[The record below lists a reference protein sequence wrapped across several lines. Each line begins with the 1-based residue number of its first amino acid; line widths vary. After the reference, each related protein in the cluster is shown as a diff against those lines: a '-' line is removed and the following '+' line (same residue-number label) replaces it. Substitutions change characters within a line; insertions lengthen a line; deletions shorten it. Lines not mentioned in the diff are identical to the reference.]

1 MARQK
6 NYRYKQRKKGRIL
19 KKLALFFLFCAAAAA
34 IAGTGLFLYIIKDLP
49 DPSKINDRKISEST
63 KIYDRTGTV
72 LLYEIHGEEKR
83 TVVPSSQ
90 ISQHLKDATIVA
102 EDFNFYEHN
111 GIDYKSIIRAFL
123 VDLYHGKLSQGGSTI
138 TQQLIKNSFLS
149 TEKTFTRKIKEMIL
163 AIKIE
168 KQYTKEEILGLYLNQ
183 IPYGSNAYGV
193 EAAAQTFFN
202 KSASALTLNESAV
215 LAALP
220 KAPSYYSP
228 YGQNKEELIKRKGAI
243 LEKMQR
249 VGFISAEEL
258 EKAKNDPLA
267 FAKQKENIKAP
278 HFVMYVKDYLEK
290 KYGVDVVENGGLR
303 VITTLDYDLQK
314 TAEETVGKYGAI
326 NEKKY
331 KARNAALISVDP
343 KTGQLLAMVGSRDY
357 FDIENDGN
365 FNVATSRNRQPG
377 SSFKPFAY
385 SVFFQKGYTPDTVLF
400 DVKTEFSTNPQESYS
415 PDNYDDKF
423 RGPVA
428 AQSALAQSLNIPS
441 VKVLYLA
448 GINDTIALAQAMGIT
463 TLEDKSRFGLSLVL
477 GGGEVRPIDMA
488 YAYSV
493 FANDGVKND
502 ESFILEVKNPKNEIL
517 EKWKPKQKEVLPK
530 NIARAISA
538 ILSDNALRAPVFGE
552 SSQLF
557 FENRQ
562 VAAKTGTTQKYR
574 DAWVVGYTPNIS
586 TAVWVGNNT
595 GAPMEKGGAGIAA
608 AGPIF
613 HEFIAKFLDARGSE
627 NFTLPDPMVSANPI
641 LNGDYAGETK
651 IKIDK
656 DSGKLATDKTP
667 PQKIEEK
674 SFKEIHTILHY
685 INKNDLLAGRPT
697 QPEQDPQYQNWES
710 AIQKWLA
717 DNPAISSAQ
726 SKIPTEYD
734 DVHTDENKPVLTI
747 LNPQNYS
754 AVDGNINTKV
764 SVVGRFPVKE
774 VDFFINNVLISSDF
788 TYPYEA
794 GINLAGA
801 GGGEIVLAARAY
813 DKYDNVGE
821 ASVLLFGS
829 K

>member
-6 NYRYKQRKKGRIL
+6 NYKYKQRKKGRIL
-19 KKLALFFLFCAAAAA
+19 KKLALFFLFFFVVVA
-34 IAGTGLFLYIIKDLP
+34 IAGAGLFLYIIGDLP
-49 DPSKINDRKISEST
+49 DPSKINDRKVSEST

-83 TVVPSSQ
+83 TIVKSDQ

-102 EDFNFYEHN
+102 EDFSFYEHG

-123 VDLYHGKLSQGGSTI
+123 IDIYRGRLSQGGSTI

-149 TEKTFTRKIKEMIL
+149 TEKTFTRKIKEIIL

-168 KQYTKEEILGLYLNQ
+168 KQYGKEEILELYLNQ
-183 IPYGSNAYGV
+183 IPYGSNAYGA
-193 EAAAQTFFN
+193 ESAAQTFFN
-202 KSASALTLNESAV
+202 KKASELTVNEAAL

-228 YGQNKEELIKRKGAI
+228 YGQNKEELTARKNAI
-243 LEKMQR
+243 LERMRK
-249 VGFISAEEL
+249 VGFVGKDEF
-258 EKAKNDPLA
+258 EKAKSEQLV

-290 KYGVDVVENGGLR
+290 RYGADVAENGGLR
-303 VITTLDYDLQK
+303 VVTTLDYDLQK
-314 TAEETVGKYGAI
+314 TAEEVVEKYGEI

-331 KARNAALISVDP
+331 KARNSALTAVDP

-357 FDIENDGN
+357 FNIENDGN
-365 FNVATSRNRQPG
+365 FNVATSKNRQPG

-385 SVFFQKGYTPDTVLF
+385 AVFFQKGYSPDMALF
-400 DVKTEFSTNPQESYS
+400 DVKTEFSTNPDEPYS

-423 RGPVA
+423 RGPVSA
-428 AQSALAQSLNIPS
+428 KSALAQSLNIPA

-448 GINDTIALAQAMGIT
+448 GIEDTIALAKAMGIT
-463 TLEDKSRFGLSLVL
+463 TLEERNRFGLSLVL

-502 ESFILEVKNPKNEIL
+502 ESFILEVKNSKNEIL
-517 EKWKPKQKEVLPK
+517 EKWRLKQKEVLPK

-538 ILSDNALRAPVFGE
+538 ILSDNSLRAPVFGE
-552 SSQLF
+552 RSPLF
-557 FENRQ
+557 FDNYQ

-574 DAWVVGYTPNIS
+574 DAWVAGYTPTLS
-586 TAVWVGNNT
+586 VSVWTGNND
-595 GAPMEKGGAGIAA
+595 GAPMEKGGAGVAA
-608 AGPIF
+608 SGPMF
-613 HEFIAKFLDARGSE
+613 HEFMEKALRERGSE
-627 NFTLPDPMVSANPI
+627 NFIPPEPI
-641 LNGDYAGETK
+641 LISNPLLNGEYAGETK

-656 DSGKLATDKTP
+656 DSGKLVTAKTP
-667 PQKIEEK
+667 PQKIEERL
-674 SFKEIHTILHY
+674 FREIHTVLYY
-685 INKNDLLAGRPT
+685 INKD
-697 QPEQDPQYQNWES
+697 DPQYQVWES

-717 DNPAISSAQ
+717 DNPIFADTQ
-726 SKIPTEYD
+726 SKAPTEYD
-734 DVHTDENKPVLTI
+734 DIHTDENKPVLTM

-754 AVDGNINTKV
+754 AVPESGL
-764 SVVGRFPVKE
+764 SVKISATGRFPIKE
-774 VDFFINNVLISSDF
+774 VDFFANNMLVSSDF
-788 TYPYEA
+788 NYPYET
-794 GINLAGA
+794 NLDLSSAES
-801 GGGEIVLAARAY
+801 GEVVIMARAY

-821 ASVLLFGS
+821 VSVLIF